1 MASKTAASPAK
12 IHTSAPDIDFYAGD
26 SARGGKEDSVGY
38 LVTLAHRT
46 LLKNLESQLQPYDL
60 TANQWAPL
68 LAIAHGQCDTVAGC
82 ARETGID
89 TGAMTRMLDRLETKG
104 LISRRRSRDD
114 RRVVNVTLTGEGKQ
128 LARDIPPVISQ
139 VLNHQ
144 LRGFSENEFQLFKN
158 LLQRFL
164 ANGEIPEQTSME

>member
-1 MASKTAASPAK
+1 M
-12 IHTSAPDIDFYAGD
+12 TSRAVPRPGSENIRFYEGD
-26 SARGGKEDSVGY
+26 SAYQGKQDSVGY

-46 LLKNLESQLQPYDL
+46 LSKNLETQLQPFNL

-89 TGAMTRMLDRLETKG
+89 AGAMTRMLDRLEAKG
-104 LISRRRSRDD
+104 LLRRQRSNND
-114 RRVVNVTLTGEGKQ
+114 RRVVNVALTTAGKTV
-128 LARDIPPVISQ
+128 AREIPPVISN
-139 VLNHQ
+139 VLNRQ
-144 LRGFSENEFQLFKN
+144 LQGFSQYEFEIIKD

-164 ANGEIPEQTSME
+164 ANGEGPAESF

>member
-1 MASKTAASPAK
+1 M
-12 IHTSAPDIDFYAGD
+12 TSRAVPRPGSENIRFYEGD
-26 SARGGKEDSVGY
+26 SAYQGKQDSVGY

-46 LLKNLESQLQPYDL
+46 LSKNLETQLQPFNL

-89 TGAMTRMLDRLETKG
+89 AGAMTRMLDRLEAKG
-104 LISRRRSRDD
+104 LLRRQRSNND
-114 RRVVNVTLTGEGKQ
+114 RRVVNVALTTAGKTV
-128 LARDIPPVISQ
+128 AREIPPVISN
-139 VLNHQ
+139 VLNQQ
-144 LRGFSENEFQLFKN
+144 LQGFSQYEFEIIKD

-164 ANGEIPEQTSME
+164 ANGEGPAESF